1 MKFYQQQRFG
11 IRKFAI
17 GIGSVALATV
27 VFLGAN
33 QDAYAS
39 ETSRTATEQNQSH
52 AQHQANTQN
61 QHTSGKHTSEVDIT
75 SPYGKTTDIIEKN
88 NSNQNS
94 SSHSKTEIILGS
106 TDGEWLINDI
116 TIINSE
122 THHTSQNNHSSHNIK
137 TEKQSTSKKI
147 QHTGSSVKTV
157 SQQRTSQSRLT
168 KQAVQ
173 HQSQKQ
179 NVEKH
184 SKIVNP
190 STAAVNVE
198 QPFNP
203 SQHNEL
209 NHTHQT
215 LINQTKK
222 PTVTHATS
230 SNMTVTAPI
239 NHKALPNTGKE
250 ETPEHSMALASI
262 LAVLGSALFMRR
274 RKHI

>member
-1 MKFYQQQRFG
+1 M
-11 IRKFAI
+11 
-17 GIGSVALATV
+17 
-27 VFLGAN
+27 
-33 QDAYAS
+33 
-39 ETSRTATEQNQSH
+39 
-52 AQHQANTQN
+52 
-61 QHTSGKHTSEVDIT
+61 
-75 SPYGKTTDIIEKN
+75 
-88 NSNQNS
+88 
-94 SSHSKTEIILGS
+94 
-106 TDGEWLINDI
+106 
-116 TIINSE
+116 
-122 THHTSQNNHSSHNIK
+122 
-137 TEKQSTSKKI
+137 
-147 QHTGSSVKTV
+147 
-157 SQQRTSQSRLT
+157 
-168 KQAVQ
+168 
-173 HQSQKQ
+173 
-179 NVEKH
+179 
-184 SKIVNP
+184 
-190 STAAVNVE
+190 E